1 MAYELKKKDVIN
13 SNYIVFSIGYCGVQY
28 LLHYK
33 QRLGYTCS
41 RTYGWQSDI
50 YQMEPGIVIST
61 GYGPFGI
68 PVPYEL
74 YSEYDKKAEKIVY
87 NPKIKN
93 PDKELDSLIKEFMEK
108 AVKYAEDNKLTKF
121 SK

>member
-87 NPKIKN
+87 SFDKN
-93 PDKELDSLIKEFMEK
+93 INRDKELDFLIKEFISSQILNISPLL
-108 AVKYAEDNKLTKF
+108 D
-121 SK
+121 